1 MRCTLSPFASL
12 AAGILFAGNA
22 AVHAHSWV
30 EQVRKIASNGSYVG
44 DPGYIR
50 NFTPRAGPG
59 AGNVD
64 LDLYLLPP
72 NGRSTGNAIVAT
84 DLMCKSNQPK
94 GKQSNGFPALKA
106 APGDQVALRYL
117 ENGHVTKPTVPEG
130 HPAGSGT
137 IFIYGTKDAQ
147 DTDTYNGIHRVWN
160 ADGTGGDKRGKLI
173 ATRPY
178 DDGRCFQINDSPIS
192 VARQAK
198 APGFKSEDTGTSD
211 LLCQNDFQLP
221 TDAPTSGSYTIYWVW
236 EWPIIDQDGNIKLNE
251 SYTSCIDISMTSD
264 AVAPAGEF
272 AAKAVSGAAQNG
284 IEAQMAGVRFMVNPT
299 AKPSLAADNIPALM
313 TDTPAFKPA
322 PLVPDLSPAPAFP
335 SAPAPAPIPSSSS
348 GAAISTSGPPA
359 SFVTVTVTGPKEVVT
374 VTVTNDAPQ
383 SAPTSKGIATQ
394 SAENTIT
401 ETFAPIA
408 SASAKIKSSAS
419 AIDSS
424 AFSIFPALPISS
436 AVKSVGIPT
445 PTPFLSS
452 TAEVQQGTE
461 DAPDPADARSASTEE
476 SSACTSDPVSERRAK
491 RALRLRGRLV
501 EN

>member
-1 MRCTLSPFASL
+1 MRSTHSLPASL
-12 AAGILFAGNA
+12 ATAILFASNV
-22 AVHAHSWV
+22 AVHGHTWV

-50 NFTPRAGPG
+50 DFTPRAGPD

-84 DLMCKSNQPK
+84 DLICKSNQLK

-117 ENGHVTKPTVPEG
+117 ENGHVTKPNVPEG

-137 IFIYGTKDAQ
+137 VFIYGTKDGQ

-173 ATRPY
+173 ATRPF
-178 DDGRCFQINDSPIS
+178 DDGQCFQINDSPIS

-198 APGFKSEDTGTSD
+198 ASGFKSEDTGTSD

-236 EWPIIDQDGNIKLNE
+236 EWPTIDQDGNIKLNE
-251 SYTSCIDISMTSD
+251 SYTSCLDITMTSD
-264 AVAPAGEF
+264 AVATAGVF
-272 AAKAVSGAAQNG
+272 AAGVISGVAQDG
-284 IEAQMAGVRFMVNPT
+284 IKAQMAGIPLMINPT

-313 TDTPAFKPA
+313 TSKPGASAAQPA
-322 PLVPDLSPAPAFP
+322 PS
-335 SAPAPAPIPSSSS
+335 SAPAQASTPTSRHSASSK
-348 GAAISTSGPPA
+348 AARLTSKPPA
-359 SFVTVTVTGPKEVVT
+359 GFVTVTVTAMKEVVT
-374 VTVTNDAPQ
+374 VTVTKDAPQ
-383 SAPTSKGIATQ
+383 AAPTNEGIVSQ
-394 SAENTIT
+394 SAEDTT
-401 ETFAPIA
+401 TRTVAPIA

-419 AIDSS
+419 AIYNS
-424 AFSIFPALPISS
+424 AFPTFS
-436 AVKSVGIPT
+436 AVPMSSVSKSAGIPT
-445 PTPFLSS
+445 PTPFLSP
-452 TAEVQQGTE
+452 TPEVQQGTQ
-461 DAPDPADARSASTEE
+461 DAPAPADADADAPSASTEA
-476 SSACTSDPVSERRAK
+476 SASCTSDPVSDRRAK

-501 EN
+501 EK